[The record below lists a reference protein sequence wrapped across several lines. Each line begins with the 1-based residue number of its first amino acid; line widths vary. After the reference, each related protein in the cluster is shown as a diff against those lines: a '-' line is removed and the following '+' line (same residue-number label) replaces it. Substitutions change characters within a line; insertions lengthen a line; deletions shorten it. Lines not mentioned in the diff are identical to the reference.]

1 MNAHGDAAESLIQL
15 RLQFL
20 IAPLG
25 QRLLGT
31 AQLRVLRDQPHDA
44 LQQLRAM
51 TAARRGVEILLDHH
65 GGEPAGAAEILH
77 HPLQQFAGV
86 RDVLPSPA
94 SGLREGVEGT
104 LLDGLHVPRL
114 LLQLLAAIRAGTAH
128 DAAGVPRAVL
138 LLAEVVAR
146 LREGLAAVGAGL
158 VGHVTNSSCTTTS
171 RA

>member
-15 RLQFL
+15 RLQLF

-25 QRLLGT
+25 KRLLGT
-31 AQLRVLRDQPHDA
+31 AQLCVLRDQPHDA

-86 RDVLPSPA
+86 RNVLASPA
-94 SGLREGVEGT
+94 CGLREGVEGA
-104 LLDGLHVPRL
+104 LLDGGHVPLL
-114 LLQLLAAIRAGTAH
+114 LLQLLAAIGTGAAH
-128 DAAGVPRAVL
+128 DAAGVERAVL
-138 LLAEVVAR
+138 LRPEVVA
-146 LREGLAAVGAGL
+146 
-158 VGHVTNSSCTTTS
+158 
-171 RA
+171 